1 MHPRQIALA
10 AIAITVTTF
19 AQIDLARAQQA
30 PEHTVGAPQ
39 ATFPDGLGAVRGVR
53 ELPDGRVLLSDGL
66 GKAVVV
72 WDLNA
77 GTADTIGG
85 IGGGPAEYQLPDGLF
100 ALPDGKTLLVDLGN
114 GRLTEL
120 GADLSFGE
128 TTPIAQAPP
137 GSSPGD
143 DPPPQ
148 SAQQLGRRMQRMS
161 FVLPRGVDERGAVY
175 FQDMGMGMT
184 DSVAIKRFDPGT
196 GGVEVVG
203 NVKGPEL
210 KRVESGGANDRNVHI
225 QQVPLAPQDAWA
237 VGWDGRV
244 AIARAAEYRL
254 EWMLP
259 DGGVVKGEPVDYR
272 PLPIRTADKQEWVE
286 DLASNGLGISMEIDN
301 GRRRTSFSRGG
312 RGGGADLDSYAWPE
326 TKPAFR
332 SSGVR
337 VSWAGDAWVE
347 RHVPAGEAR
356 LFDVFGPDGNLKA
369 SVRLPEE
376 RQFVAFGDGTLYLM
390 RVDEFDFNW
399 LERYELPSL

>member
-1 MHPRQIALA
+1 MHPRQIALTA
-10 AIAITVTTF
+10 VAITVTTL
-19 AQIDLARAQQA
+19 AQIDPARAQEGRQ
-30 PEHTVGAPQ
+30 HTLGAPQ
-39 ATFPDGLGAVRGVR
+39 ATFPEGFGAVRGVR
-53 ELPDGRVLLSDGL
+53 ELPDGRVLVSDGL
-66 GKAVVV
+66 GKALVV

-137 GSSPGD
+137 D
-143 DPPPQ
+143 DSPPQ
-148 SAQQLGRRMQRMS
+148 NPGEMGRRMVRMS
-161 FVLPRGVDERGAVY
+161 FVLPRGVDGAGAVY

-184 DSVAIKRFDPGT
+184 DSIGIKRFDPRT
-196 GGVEVVG
+196 GDVEDVG
-203 NVKGPEL
+203 KVKGPEL
-210 KRVESGGANDRNVHI
+210 KRMESGGSNEHNVQI
-225 QQVPLAPQDAWA
+225 QQVPLAPQDAWGVA
-237 VGWDGRV
+237 WDGRV
-244 AIARAAEYRL
+244 AIARAGEYRL
-254 EWMLP
+254 EWIDP
-259 DGGVVKGEPVDYR
+259 DGGVVRGEPVDYR
-272 PLPIRTADKQEWVE
+272 PLPIRTADKEEWVE
-286 DLASNGLGISMEIDN
+286 DLASNGLGVQMEIEN

-337 VSWAGDAWVE
+337 VSRAGDAWVE

-356 LFDVFGPDGNLKA
+356 LFDVFGVDGNLKG
-369 SVRLPEE
+369 SVRLPED
-376 RQFVAFGDGTLYLM
+376 RQLVSFGDGTLYLM

>member
-1 MHPRQIALA
+1 MHPRQIALT

-19 AQIDLARAQQA
+19 AQIEPVRAQQV
-30 PEHTVGAPQ
+30 PEHPVGALQ
-39 ATFPDGLGAVRGVR
+39 ATFPEGFGAVRGVR
-53 ELPDGRVLLSDGL
+53 ELPDGRVLVSDGL

-77 GTADTIGG
+77 ATADTIGG

-120 GADLSFGE
+120 GPDLSFGE

-137 GSSPGD
+137 GDPPTQGSPGRGG
-143 DPPPQ
+143 Q
-148 SAQQLGRRMQRMS
+148 MIRMS
-161 FVLPRGVDERGAVY
+161 FVLPRGADETGAVY
-175 FQDMGMGMT
+175 FQDMGMGMA
-184 DSVAIKRFDPGT
+184 DSAGVKRFDPRT
-196 GGVEVVG
+196 GEVEEVG
-203 NVKGPEL
+203 KVKGPEL
-210 KRVESGGANDRNVHI
+210 NRVESGGASERNVQI

-237 VGWDGRV
+237 VAWDGRV

-259 DGGVVKGEPVDYR
+259 DGGVVRGEPVDYR
-272 PLPIRTADKQEWVE
+272 PLPIRTADKEQWVE
-286 DLASNGLGISMEIDN
+286 DLAANGLGVQMEIDN
-301 GRRRTSFSRGG
+301 GQRRTSFSRGG
-312 RGGGADLDSYAWPE
+312 RFGDANLDSYAWPE

-347 RHVPAGEAR
+347 RHVPAGDAR
-356 LFDVFGPDGNLKA
+356 LFDVFGADGNLKA
-369 SVRLPEE
+369 SVRLPED
-376 RQFVAFGDGTLYLM
+376 RQLVAFGDGTLYLM